1 MVWGVLFDGYLNI
14 YLFYCKF
21 SDDDDDRKWIFCIGI
36 IDWDL
41 ISGLRGNMIMIL
53 ILKKFENKILILF
66 YCMIDMYD

>member
-1 MVWGVLFDGYLNI
+1 MN
-14 YLFYCKF
+14 
-21 SDDDDDRKWIFCIGI
+21 FCIGI

-53 ILKKFENKILILF
+53 ILKNFENKILILF